1 MTALSSSFFRF
12 IACLARLPDGQQ
24 AIQVFGILR
33 RAVERLDMGAYTPQD
48 VATRTEL
55 AMLLAR
61 MANKHSV
68 EFGST
73 NDLLLGAKQ
82 RVLPRL
88 VEMLD
93 PRCVREK

>member
-1 MTALSSSFFRF
+1 M
-12 IACLARLPDGQQ
+12 
-24 AIQVFGILR
+24 
-33 RAVERLDMGAYTPQD
+33 DMGAYTHQD
-48 VATRTEL
+48 VAARTEI

-82 RVLPRL
+82 KVLLGPGMFTTLSKLMNIQPNYRQN
-88 VEMLD
+88 
-93 PRCVREK
+93 